1 MIPVTEVILARAPRA
16 LEGEVK
22 GGSSLEGAGK
32 GRLWRK
38 GSRKGVDQGAQRV
51 DALLSHL
58 VPIVATVQRCRRSGN
73 TAESAVASMMAQ
85 WVDIG
90 GVATALTR
98 GS

>member
-1 MIPVTEVILARAPRA
+1 MTVWPIGRTRLSREISSSLTKRNRLLSPSMTALTAVIPVTEVILARAPRA

-38 GSRKGVDQGAQRV
+38 GSREGVDQGAQRV

-58 VPIVATVQRCRRSGN
+58 SC
-73 TAESAVASMMAQ
+73 
-85 WVDIG
+85 
-90 GVATALTR
+90 L
-98 GS
+98 

>member
-1 MIPVTEVILARAPRA
+1 MSKNWTGSEVLVNDDCLSPKPRAPPVIPVTEVILARAPRA

-38 GSRKGVDQGAQRV
+38 GSRKGIDRGAQRV

-58 VPIVATVQRCRRSGN
+58 FY
-73 TAESAVASMMAQ
+73 
-85 WVDIG
+85 
-90 GVATALTR
+90 L
-98 GS
+98 